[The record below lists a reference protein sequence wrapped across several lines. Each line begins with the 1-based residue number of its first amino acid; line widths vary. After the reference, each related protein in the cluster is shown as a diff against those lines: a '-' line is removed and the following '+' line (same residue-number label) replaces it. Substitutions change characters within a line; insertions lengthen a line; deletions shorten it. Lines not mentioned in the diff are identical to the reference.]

1 MMRDRGPAPL
11 LVVGD
16 CLLDRDIE
24 GRVERLSPDA
34 PVPIVED
41 LSERP
46 RPGGAG
52 LAACLAAADG
62 RSVRLITALAR
73 DPGGEQL
80 RALLEELGVEVLDL
94 GLECAT
100 PQKVRVRS
108 SGQTLIRLDQGGQR
122 PGAVGGMTEEA
133 GRALLES
140 GGVLVSDYGWG
151 VTAQPELREA
161 LAGAAGRGQLMWDPH
176 PKGSV
181 PVPGARLVKPNRS
194 EAGAGR
200 DLGDVM
206 SRARALRR
214 LWRAEG
220 VAVTL
225 GDEGAV
231 LVTGEKTPLMA
242 PAPRLSVLDPCG
254 AGDRFSSAAAGLLAD
269 GRSLEEAVTAAVRT
283 ASAFVAA
290 GGASAAKT
298 RTGDAPAATGRRPAA
313 EGMEA
318 ALAVAARTRA
328 AGGRVVATGG
338 CFDLLHAGH
347 VSVLQSAR
355 RLGGCLIVLL
365 NSDDSVRRLKGLE
378 RPLVTEADRAAVI
391 GALECVDA
399 VAVFDEP
406 TPEAALRRL
415 RPDLF
420 AKGGDYTGIELPEQ
434 AVLAEWGAEVVLLP
448 YLEGRSTSRFIEEMI
463 RSGKS

>member
-1 MMRDRGPAPL
+1 
-11 LVVGD
+11 
-16 CLLDRDIE
+16 
-24 GRVERLSPDA
+24 
-34 PVPIVED
+34 
-41 LSERP
+41 
-46 RPGGAG
+46 
-52 LAACLAAADG
+52 
-62 RSVRLITALAR
+62 
-73 DPGGEQL
+73 
-80 RALLEELGVEVLDL
+80 
-94 GLECAT
+94 
-100 PQKVRVRS
+100 
-108 SGQTLIRLDQGGQR
+108 
-122 PGAVGGMTEEA
+122 
-133 GRALLES
+133 
-140 GGVLVSDYGWG
+140 
-151 VTAQPELREA
+151 
-161 LAGAAGRGQLMWDPH
+161 
-176 PKGSV
+176 
-181 PVPGARLVKPNRS
+181 
-194 EAGAGR
+194 
-200 DLGDVM
+200 
-206 SRARALRR
+206 
-214 LWRAEG
+214 
-220 VAVTL
+220 
-225 GDEGAV
+225 
-231 LVTGEKTPLMA
+231 
-242 PAPRLSVLDPCG
+242 VLDPCG

-365 NSDDSVRRLKGLE
+365 NSDDSVRRLKGPE

-399 VAVFDEP
+399 VAVFDEA

>member
-1 MMRDRGPAPL
+1 MKRDPGPAPL

-80 RALLEELGVEVLDL
+80 RALLEELGVEVLDV

-108 SGQTLIRLDQGGQR
+108 SGHTLIRLDQGGQR

-133 GRALLES
+133 GRALRES
-140 GGVLVSDYGWG
+140 SAVLVSDYGWG

-161 LAGAAGRGQLMWDPH
+161 LARAAASGQLMWDPH

-181 PVPGARLVKPNRS
+181 PVQGARLVKPNRS

-200 DLGDVM
+200 DFGDVV

-214 LWRAEG
+214 LWRAES

-225 GDEGAV
+225 GEEGAV

-254 AGDRFSSAAAGLLAD
+254 AGDRFSSTAAGLLAD

-290 GGASAAKT
+290 GGASAAATQT
-298 RTGDAPAATGRRPAA
+298 RDPAGTGRRPAA

-347 VSVLQSAR
+347 VSVLQAAR
-355 RLGGCLIVLL
+355 RLGGCLVVLL
-365 NSDDSVRRLKGLE
+365 NSDESVRRLKGPD
-378 RPLVTEADRAAVI
+378 RPLVQEADRAAVI

-399 VAVFDEP
+399 VAVFDEA

-415 RPDLF
+415 QPDLF

-448 YLEGRSTSRFIEEMI
+448 CLEGRSTSRLVEEMT